1 VTEPVERATLKP
13 WEWTSSVDL
22 HVLVAGSGRR
32 SGLERA
38 IRAAIRTGR
47 LRPDERLPSTRALA
61 RDLGFA
67 RGTVA
72 EAYAQLAA
80 EGYLRTR
87 QGAPTRIAPGPWPR
101 AEARQGAPVPTD
113 QPRFSMGGGVP
124 DLSAFPRA
132 AWQAALRR
140 ALAKA
145 PDAALS
151 LDDPRGRPELRSAL
165 AAYLGRARGVL
176 ADPERI
182 VVCAGYTEGLALL
195 AAALRARG
203 TRTVAMENPC
213 LPDHRSVVLAARVRV
228 APLAVDERGALAD
241 VPAAGAVVLTPA
253 HQFPLGATLAPER
266 RAAFVGWARSR
277 DAILIEDDYDGEFR
291 YDRQPVGALQGLDPE
306 RIVYAG
312 TASKTLA
319 PGLRLGWLVV
329 PPDLLDEVLAAKRLT
344 GAAHALDQL
353 ALAELLSSGGFDRQ
367 VRRMRQ
373 RYRRRR
379 DQLLALLADHAPAFR
394 PRGIAA
400 GLHLMLELGPGAP
413 GEQELIERAAQR
425 SLALAGMRSYW
436 HGDGGGRAGVIL
448 GYSAPAPHEFSATLA
463 ALGATLADSGAA

>member
-1 VTEPVERATLKP
+1 MKSRDWA
-13 WEWTSSVDL
+13 SSVDL
-22 HVLVAGSGRR
+22 HVSLAGNGRR

-61 RDLGFA
+61 DDLGFA

-72 EAYAQLAA
+72 EAYGQLAA
-80 EGYLRTR
+80 EGYLRSR
-87 QGAPTRIAPGPWPR
+87 QGAPTRVAPGPWPR
-101 AEARQGAPVPTD
+101 AEPSAGPPAPAD
-113 QPRFSMGGGVP
+113 QPRFSLEAGVP
-124 DLSAFPRA
+124 DLSAFPRSP
-132 AWQAALRR
+132 WQAALRR

-145 PDAALS
+145 PDGALS
-151 LDDPRGRPELRSAL
+151 LGDPRGRPELRSAL

-182 VVCAGYTEGLALL
+182 VVCAGYAEGLGLMAT
-195 AAALRARG
+195 ALRACG
-203 TRTVAMENPC
+203 TRTIAMEDPC
-213 LPDHRSVVLAARVRV
+213 LPEHRDVVSAGRLRV
-228 APLAVDERGALAD
+228 AALAVDAHGALDD
-241 VPAAGAVVLTPA
+241 VPSGAGAVVLTPA

-266 RAAFVGWARSR
+266 RAALVGWARSR
-277 DAILIEDDYDGEFR
+277 EAILIEDDYDGEFR

-329 PPDLLDEVLAAKRLT
+329 PAGLLDEVLAAKQLL
-344 GAAHALDQL
+344 GASHTLDQL
-353 ALAELLSSGGFDRQ
+353 ALADLLRTGAFDRH

-379 DQLLALLADHAPAFR
+379 DLLLGLLAGHSPAFR

-400 GLHLMLELGPGAP
+400 GLHLLLELGRGAP
-413 GEQELIERAAQR
+413 GERELIARAEQR
-425 SLALAGMRSYW
+425 SLALSGMSRYW
-436 HGDGGGRAGVIL
+436 HGDHAGPAGIIL
-448 GYSAPAPHEFSATLA
+448 GYSAPAQHEFSATLA
-463 ALGATLADSGAA
+463 ALDATLRSR